1 VPVEESAPARDAVVV
16 APLDG
21 NGAAADDP
29 VVPSLDDSWVVKLEQ
44 SFNIFATVNQLA
56 RHSSSRLNWKHGI
69 QQLPEVTR
77 CGQTCAGGKKVRG
90 PAPSLSSSSCSSQA
104 RVDASVFHGPSPSR
118 AHWVGWS
125 SGVASTG
132 SAQCGDREASSR
144 GEGFPPDFIGA
155 HSFPHLA

>member
-16 APLDG
+16 APLDR

-56 RHSSSRLNWKHGI
+56 RHNSSRLNWKHGI

-77 CGQTCAGGKKVRG
+77 CRQTCAGGKKG
-90 PAPSLSSSSCSSQA
+90 
-104 RVDASVFHGPSPSR
+104 
-118 AHWVGWS
+118 
-125 SGVASTG
+125 
-132 SAQCGDREASSR
+132 
-144 GEGFPPDFIGA
+144 
-155 HSFPHLA
+155 